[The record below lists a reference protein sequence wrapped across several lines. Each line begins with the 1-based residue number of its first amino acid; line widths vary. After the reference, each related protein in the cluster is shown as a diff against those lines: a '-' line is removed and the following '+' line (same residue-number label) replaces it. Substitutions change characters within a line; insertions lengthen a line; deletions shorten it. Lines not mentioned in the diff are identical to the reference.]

1 MLYNFKEYFT
11 IYQEHLRNR
20 DQWRLLMVLISIYQM
35 CDVIIVTGDAIT
47 LKIQGD
53 KYILIYRIL
62 TQIFLIAFFEVLL
75 LKLIKIKNGFINL
88 VTLLKLICVVI
99 CWEELDYYAEQ
110 QIFQRILDKF
120 LILVFFVF
128 AIESQVCQT
137 IAIIFNL
144 IYTLLR
150 NFEFDSKL
158 NIIFGIKLIVFHIIL
173 QFLMIMFNK
182 KNIRNNLNSQLIA
195 MGSNNKLIYTQLNSQ
210 RISNPNRT
218 LHQLYI
224 DIPENRN
231 ISQIPQ
237 EQKQEDQQTESV
249 QQDQINE
256 AILSSAE
263 LGIYLVDSQT
273 KTVQVINPQLSNIIM
288 KEDQLSTQF
297 LETELYDFGL
307 LLEESCLLLPKFHRS
322 QDIGQFLTFTQ
333 NLEYYIIPFILDN
346 NIESE
351 PSQIKRLQLLTK
363 KISFKVFFDNLIAYN
378 HLKYSNNHSL
388 IDFSLKIYIKF
399 DTCYLQVVLSPLI
412 YKLKPQIAIFV
423 SDITEDPY
431 ITQLLNATKNNDFLI
446 NDISQKIKQPLNCTI
461 SMLEIIMNTTPQE
474 IKEKYI
480 SPALAGCKLLI
491 NTANDILDYAQL
503 QKKDKLDLV
512 QMDVQIQEFLTDII
526 NVVKSQAIFR
536 GLKISINV
544 KQNVPQ
550 FIRTDPNRLRQI
562 LLNLLVTS
570 IQATVRGS
578 IIFCVSKSQMLNE
591 HIDFVVKVKANETN
605 FSILKIIERTVRF
618 FKSQTL
624 KSKILDLGNLRQYSQ
639 SILISFYLTKCLSQ
653 IPFEYNYERV
663 GNKEEFS
670 FVIKIQNLY
679 PQFNQNLNQK
689 RLSEFTN
696 QQSFYQ
702 QYQNKEGLKR
712 YQSQMSSLQP
722 EDPNIKIEL
731 EEARKKLNINIIQTQ
746 GQVSKEKQKE
756 IQEQSNES
764 DESLSDLQ
772 DDEVSIE
779 SKNGISNRVEQML
792 KIKPYFFDYVN
803 ETQQKHE
810 GSSSQPS
817 QQLTFGGLGQGRSSI
832 YSSLC
837 FTSGTMQPNDL
848 LDCFE
853 KMEKIKQQKNKSNC
867 KCTKILICESIDLDL
882 YALSHQLTNIG
893 ITYEYITQRS
903 QIVSTLVKLL
913 NSDLQQQQNSN
924 QQKQNIDNQQ
934 LKIINDN
941 QQLKNNE
948 NQPCCKGLQLIF
960 IAIEQFDEELYALFN
975 QIKDVYAEFKAE
987 PRIIGLIGCMD
998 EENRAQLRRL
1008 PFHDYLSKPIMID
1021 ALLFILAKWIKMN

>member
-1 MLYNFKEYFT
+1 MQYKFKEYFV
-11 IYQEHLRNR
+11 IYQEHLKNKE
-20 DQWRLLMVLISIYQM
+20 QWRLLMVLVSIYQM
-35 CDVIIVTGDAIT
+35 CDIIIVTGDAIT
-47 LKIQGD
+47 LDIEGD

-62 TQIFLIAFFEVLL
+62 TQILLIAIFEVLL
-75 LKLIKIKNGFINL
+75 IKLIKIKNGLINL
-88 VTLLKLICVVI
+88 MTLLKFISLII
-99 CWEELDYYAEQ
+99 CWEELDYYTTQ
-110 QIFQRILDKF
+110 QLFSRILDKF
-120 LILVFFVF
+120 LILVCFVF

-137 IAIIFNL
+137 LAIIFNL

-150 NFEFDSKL
+150 NFEMDSKIT
-158 NIIFGIKLIVFHIIL
+158 IIFGIKIVVIHVFL
-173 QFLMIMFNK
+173 QFLMIIINK
-182 KNIRNNLNSQLIA
+182 KNIRNNSNSQLVA
-195 MGSNNKLIYTQLNSQ
+195 LGSSSKVSYTYLNSQ
-210 RISNPNRT
+210 RLSNPSRT
-218 LHQLYI
+218 LHQLQI
-224 DIPENRN
+224 EIPENRN
-231 ISQIPQ
+231 ISQIPH
-237 EQKQEDQQTESV
+237 EQRQDDQQTESV
-249 QQDQINE
+249 QQDQMNE

-263 LGIYLVDSQT
+263 FGIYLIESLN
-273 KTVQVINPQLSNIIM
+273 KNVQVINSQLSNIVM

-307 LLEESCLLLPKFHRS
+307 LLEESSLLLPKFHRS
-322 QDIGQFLTFTQ
+322 QDIAQFLKFAQT
-333 NLEYYIIPFILDN
+333 LEYFPTNLDN
-346 NIESE
+346 HNESD

-363 KISFKVFFDNLIAYN
+363 KMQFKSFFDNLIAFN
-378 HLKYSNNHSL
+378 HLKFSNNHSS

-399 DTCYLQVVLSPLI
+399 ESCYLQVVLSPLI
-412 YKLKPQIAIFV
+412 YKQKPQIVIFV

-431 ITQLLNATKNNDFLI
+431 ITTILNANKNNDFLI
-446 NDISQKIKQPLNCTI
+446 SDISQKIKQPLNCTI
-461 SMLEIIMNTTPQE
+461 SMLEIIMNTTPSD

-512 QMDVQIQEFLTDII
+512 QLDIQIQEFITDII

-536 GLKISINV
+536 GLKISINI

-578 IIFCVSKSQMLNE
+578 IIFSVSKSQMLNE
-591 HIDFVVKVKANETN
+591 HIEFVVKVKAHETN

-618 FKSQTL
+618 FKSQIL
-624 KSKILDLGNLRQYSQ
+624 KQKILDLGSLRQYSQ
-639 SILISFYLTKCLSQ
+639 SILIAFYLTQCLSQ
-653 IPFEYNYERV
+653 IPFEYNYERI

-670 FVIKIQNLY
+670 FIIKIKNLY
-679 PQFNQNLNQK
+679 PQFYQNVNQK

-702 QYQNKEGLKR
+702 LYQNKEGLKR
-712 YQSQMSSLQP
+712 YQSSMSSLQP
-722 EDPNIKIEL
+722 ESSNIEL
-731 EEARKKLNINIIQTQ
+731 KEARQKLNINIIQSENKE
-746 GQVSKEKQKE
+746 SKEKQKQ

-764 DESLSDLQ
+764 DDSLSDQQ

-792 KIKPYFFDYVN
+792 KIQPYFFDYVN
-803 ETQQKHE
+803 ETQKKIE
-810 GSSSQPS
+810 GVSSQPS

-853 KMEKIKQQKNKSNC
+853 KMEKIKQQKNKFNC
-867 KCTKILICESIDLDL
+867 RCPKILICENVDLDL

-913 NSDLQQQQNSN
+913 NSDLQLQQNSN

-934 LKIINDN
+934 LKINNDN
-941 QQLKNNE
+941 YQMRNNE
-948 NQPCCKGLQLIF
+948 NQLCCKGLQLLF
-960 IAIEQFDEELYALFN
+960 ISIEQFEEELNILFN
-975 QIKDVYAEFKAE
+975 SIKEVYAEFKVE

-998 EENRAQLRRL
+998 EENRAQTRKL

>member
-1 MLYNFKEYFT
+1 MQYKFKEYFV
-11 IYQEHLRNR
+11 IYQEHLKNK
-20 DQWRLLMVLISIYQM
+20 DQWRFLMVLVSIYQI
-35 CDVIIVTGDAIT
+35 CDIIIVTGDAIT
-47 LKIQGD
+47 LEIEGD

-62 TQIFLIAFFEVLL
+62 TQILLIAIFEVLL
-75 LKLIKIKNGFINL
+75 IKLIKIKNGLINL
-88 VTLLKLICVVI
+88 MTLLKFISLII
-99 CWEELDYYAEQ
+99 CWEELDYYAKQ
-110 QIFQRILDKF
+110 QQFSRILDKY
-120 LILVFFVF
+120 LILVCFVF

-137 IAIIFNL
+137 LAIIFNL

-150 NFEFDSKL
+150 NFEMDSKL
-158 NIIFGIKLIVFHIIL
+158 TIILGIKIIVIHVLLQLMMII
-173 QFLMIMFNK
+173 INK
-182 KNIRNNLNSQLIA
+182 KNNKKNSNSQLVTL
-195 MGSNNKLIYTQLNSQ
+195 GSNTKMSYTYLNSQ

-218 LHQLYI
+218 LHQLQI
-224 DIPENRN
+224 DIPEHRYF
-231 ISQIPQ
+231 SQMPH
-237 EQKQEDQQTESV
+237 EQRLDDQQTESI
-249 QQDQINE
+249 QQDQLNE
-256 AILSSAE
+256 AILTSAE
-263 LGIYLVDSQT
+263 FGIYLIENLN
-273 KTVQVINPQLSNIIM
+273 KNVQVINSQLSNIVM
-288 KEDQLSTQF
+288 KEDQLSAQF

-322 QDIGQFLTFTQ
+322 QDIAQFIKFTQ
-333 NLEYYIIPFILDN
+333 TLEYFYKFILLN
-346 NIESE
+346 NQIESD

-363 KISFKVFFDNLIAYN
+363 KISFKAFFDNLIAFN
-378 HLKYSNNHSL
+378 HLKFLNNHSS

-399 DTCYLQVVLSPLI
+399 ETCYLSVVLSPIL
-412 YKLKPQIAIFV
+412 YKQKPQIVIFV

-431 ITQLLNATKNNDFLI
+431 ITSLLNANRNNDFLI
-446 NDISQKIKQPLNCTI
+446 SDISQKIKQPLNCTI
-461 SMLEIIMNTTPQE
+461 SMLEIIMNTTPTD

-503 QKKDKLDLV
+503 QKKDKLDLIQV
-512 QMDVQIQEFLTDII
+512 DIQIQEFITDII

-536 GLKISINV
+536 GLKISINI

-570 IQATVRGS
+570 IQATVRGT
-578 IIFCVSKSQMLNE
+578 IIFSVYKSQMLNE
-591 HIDFVVKVKANETN
+591 HLEFVVKVKAHETN
-605 FSILKIIERTVRF
+605 FSILKTIEKTVRF

-624 KSKILDLGNLRQYSQ
+624 KSKILDLGSLRQYSQ

-663 GNKEEFS
+663 GNKEEFN
-670 FVIKIQNLY
+670 FAIQIKNLY
-679 PQFNQNLNQK
+679 PQFNQNVNQK

-712 YQSQMSSLQP
+712 YQSQISSLLP
-722 EDPNIKIEL
+722 EDSNIKLEL
-731 EEARKKLNINIIQTQ
+731 QEAKKKLTINIIQSQ
-746 GQVSKEKQKE
+746 SQESQEKQNQ
-756 IQEQSNES
+756 IQEQLNES
-764 DESLSDLQ
+764 VESISDQQ

-792 KIKPYFFDYVN
+792 KIQPYFFDYVN
-803 ETQQKHE
+803 ETQKKIE
-810 GSSSQPS
+810 GISSQPS

-853 KMEKIKQQKNKSNC
+853 KMEKIKQQKNKFNC
-867 KCTKILICESIDLDL
+867 RCPKILICENIDLDL

-893 ITYEYITQRS
+893 ITYEYITQKS
-903 QIVSTLVKLL
+903 QLVSTLVKLL
-913 NSDLQQQQNSN
+913 NSDLQQQLNSN

-934 LKIINDN
+934 LKVINDN
-941 QQLKNNE
+941 SQMKNNE
-948 NQPCCKGLQLIF
+948 NQVCCKGLQLLF
-960 IAIEQFDEELYALFN
+960 IGIEQFEDELNILFN
-975 QIKDVYAEFKAE
+975 SIKEVYAEFKVE

-998 EENRAQLRRL
+998 EENRAQTRKL

>member
-1 MLYNFKEYFT
+1 MLQNFKEYFT
-11 IYQEHLRNR
+11 IYQEHLRNK
-20 DQWRLLMVLISIYQM
+20 DQWRLLMVFVSIYQM
-35 CDVIIVTGDAIT
+35 CDVIIVTGDAVNE
-47 LKIQGD
+47 KIQGD
-53 KYILIYRIL
+53 KFIMIYRIL
-62 TQIFLIAFFEVLL
+62 TQILLIAFFEVLL
-75 LKLIKIKNGFINL
+75 LRLLKIKNGLINL
-88 VTLLKLICVVI
+88 VTLLKFICVVI
-99 CWEELDYYAEQ
+99 CWEELDYYTEEQ
-110 QIFQRILDKF
+110 LFHRILDKF
-120 LILVFFVF
+120 LILMFFVF

-137 IAIIFNL
+137 LAIIFNL
-144 IYTLLR
+144 VYTLLR
-150 NFEFDSKL
+150 NFEFNSKI
-158 NIIFGIKLIVFHIIL
+158 NTIFGIKIIVIHVIL
-173 QFLMIMFNK
+173 QFFMITVNK
-182 KNIRNNLNSQLIA
+182 KNIRPNSNSQLVA
-195 MGSNNKLIYTQLNSQ
+195 MGSSNKMIYTQLNSQ
-210 RISNPNRT
+210 RQSNPN
-218 LHQLYI
+218 
-224 DIPENRN
+224 IPENRN
-231 ISQIPQ
+231 ISQLPQ
-237 EQKQEDQQTESV
+237 EQKQDDQQTESV

-263 LGIYLVDSQT
+263 LGIYLVDNLTQS
-273 KTVQVINPQLSNIIM
+273 VQVINPQLSNIIM
-288 KEDQLSTQF
+288 KEDQLSTEF

-307 LLEESCLLLPKFHRS
+307 LLEEPCLLLPKFHRS
-322 QDIGQFLTFTQ
+322 HDIGQFLIFTKT
-333 NLEYYIIPFILDN
+333 LEYFPSILEN
-346 NIESE
+346 NIQSE

-363 KISFKVFFDNLIAYN
+363 KISFKAFFDNLIAYN
-378 HLKYSNNHSL
+378 HLKYSNYRQL
-388 IDFSLKIYIKF
+388 IDFSLKVYIKF
-399 DTCYLQVVLSPLI
+399 DSCYMQVVLSPLI

-431 ITQLLNATKNNDFLI
+431 ITQLLNATKNNDFMI

-461 SMLEIIMNTTPQE
+461 SMLEIIMNTTPHE
-474 IKEKYI
+474 IREKYI

-512 QMDVQIQEFLTDII
+512 QMDVQIQEFVTDII

-536 GLKISINV
+536 GLKISINI

-562 LLNLLVTS
+562 LINLLVTS

-578 IIFCVSKSQMLNE
+578 IIFCVSKSQLLNE
-591 HIDFVVKVKANETN
+591 HVDFIVKVKANETN

-624 KSKILDLGNLRQYSQ
+624 KSKILDLGHLRQYSQ

-663 GNKEEFS
+663 DNKEEFS

-702 QYQNKEGLKR
+702 QYQNKGDLKR
-712 YQSQMSSLQP
+712 YQSQMSSLQA
-722 EDPNIKIEL
+722 EDLNIKVEL
-731 EEARKKLNINIIQTQ
+731 KEAKQKLNINIIQNQ
-746 GQVSKEKQKE
+746 GPVPKDKQQE

-779 SKNGISNRVEQML
+779 SKNGISYRVEQML

-803 ETQQKHE
+803 ETQKKYE
-810 GSSSQPS
+810 GSNSQPS

-867 KCTKILICESIDLDL
+867 GCTKILICESVDLDL

-893 ITYEYITQRS
+893 ITYEYITQKS

-934 LKIINDN
+934 LKITNDN

-960 IAIEQFDEELYALFN
+960 LAIEQQEEELFALFN
-975 QIKDVYAEFKAE
+975 SIKDVYAEFKAE

-998 EENRAQLRRL
+998 EENRAQLRKL

>member
-1 MLYNFKEYFT
+1 MLYKFKEYFV
-11 IYQEHLRNR
+11 IYQEHLKNK
-20 DQWRLLMVLISIYQM
+20 DQWRLLMVLISVYQI
-35 CDVIIVTGDAIT
+35 CDVIIVTGDAVT
-47 LKIQGD
+47 LDIEGD

-62 TQIFLIAFFEVLL
+62 TQIFLIAFFEVSLI
-75 LKLIKIKNGFINL
+75 KMIKIKNGFINL
-88 VTLLKLICVVI
+88 MTLLKFICVVI
-99 CWEELDYYAEQ
+99 CWEELDYYTTQ
-110 QIFQRILDKF
+110 QLFQRILDKF
-120 LILVFFVF
+120 LILLGFVF

-137 IAIIFNL
+137 LAIVFNL

-150 NFEFDSKL
+150 NFEFDSKM
-158 NIIFGIKLIVFHIIL
+158 NIIMGTKLIVIHVIL
-173 QFLMIMFNK
+173 QFLMFIINK
-182 KNIRNNLNSQLIA
+182 KNIRNNLNSQLVT
-195 MGSNNKLIYTQLNSQ
+195 MGLNNKISYTQLNSQ
-210 RISNPNRT
+210 RLSNPNRT

-231 ISQIPQ
+231 ISQIPH

-256 AILSSAE
+256 AILSTSE
-263 LGIYLVDSQT
+263 FGIYLIDSLT
-273 KTVQVINPQLSNIIM
+273 KSVQVINPQLSNIIM
-288 KEDQLSTQF
+288 KEDQLNTQF

-322 QDIGQFLTFTQ
+322 QDIAQFLKFTET
-333 NLEYYIIPFILDN
+333 LEYF
-346 NIESE
+346 
-351 PSQIKRLQLLTK
+351 PSTLENTYENDPCQIKRLQLLTK
-363 KISFKVFFDNLIAYN
+363 KISFKAFFDNLIAFI
-378 HLKYSNNHSL
+378 HLKYTNNHLL

-399 DTCYLQVVLSPLI
+399 DTCYIQVVLSPLI
-412 YKLKPQIAIFV
+412 YKLKPQIVIFV

-431 ITQLLNATKNNDFLI
+431 ITQLLNTTKNNDFLI
-446 NDISQKIKQPLNCTI
+446 SDISQKIKQPLNCTI

-503 QKKDKLDLV
+503 QKKDKLDLI

-536 GLKISINV
+536 GLKISVNI

-578 IIFCVSKSQMLNE
+578 IIFCVSKSQILNE
-591 HIDFVVKVKANETN
+591 HIDFIVKVKANETN

-670 FVIKIQNLY
+670 FVIKIKNLY

-722 EDPNIKIEL
+722 ENSNIKLEL
-731 EEARKKLNINIIQTQ
+731 KEARQKLNINIIQTQ
-746 GQVSKEKQKE
+746 GQESKEKQKE
-756 IQEQSNES
+756 IQEQLNES
-764 DESLSDLQ
+764 DESLSEQQ
-772 DDEVSIE
+772 DDEVSME

-792 KIKPYFFDYVN
+792 KIQPYFFDYVN
-803 ETQQKHE
+803 ETQQKNE
-810 GSSSQPS
+810 GISSQPS

-867 KCTKILICESIDLDL
+867 RCTKILICESIDLDL

-893 ITYEYITQRS
+893 ITYEYVTQKS

-924 QQKQNIDNQQ
+924 QQKQNIDNHQ
-934 LKIINDN
+934 LKVNNDN

-948 NQPCCKGLQLIF
+948 NQPCCKGLQLLF
-960 IAIEQFDEELYALFN
+960 IGIEQFEEELFALFN
-975 QIKDVYAEFKAE
+975 QIKDIYAEFKVE

-998 EENRAQLRRL
+998 EENRAQTRKL